1 MLHLVSLIL
10 LGLGFIF
17 LILGIFGVYGVI
29 FSQSP
34 LVGIFSIIIPIITIA
49 FIFHEEGIKHWGR
62 IVLGTIL
69 LVVGTIIYQ

>member
-1 MLHLVSLIL
+1 MLNIVSFILV
-10 LGLGFIF
+10 GLGFIL
-17 LILGIFGVYGVI
+17 LILGIFGLYGVI

-34 LVGIFSIIIPIITIA
+34 LVGIFSIIIPIITLA

-69 LVVGTIIYQ
+69 LVVGIIIYR